1 MSYNKLLA
9 RQIRKYLP
17 ESFHNHPEL
26 ADFLSAINDSYLAYE
41 KDKSL
46 AERAFSISES
56 EYIEITQ
63 RLSEELKLKNQ
74 SVRKIKDAM
83 SLLGE
88 KGMLLQDD
96 IGILTDQ
103 LYNQV
108 VQASRNEE
116 AVNSLI
122 SSYQTGILFEDATGN
137 IQLVNQPFCDLFLQG
152 TSPNDVMESERSA
165 LTSKLISKIAD
176 AEQVISETIRI
187 RENQQMVTGNVIRLI
202 DGRILERNY
211 VPVFENN
218 DFKGHLWSFNDV
230 TDKKLLEEALLR
242 EKTFNEEI
250 LNNLPS
256 DVAVFDMNHRYLFV
270 NSMGI
275 KNPEIR
281 KWIIG
286 KDDFEYCKKR
296 RRNLDLAVKRRA
308 VFDKVVETKDTVEF
322 IDSHMNENGK
332 TTHTFRR
339 FYPLMKNGELQYVIG
354 YGVDVTSIVDA
365 EEMVKSQKNF
375 YESML
380 DRMPIDVGV
389 IDQELRFVYLNK
401 KAVKRDEIREWLI
414 GKTEQDFVVKTGK
427 GGELT
432 AKREE
437 MMNAAIASGLKQQWR
452 ETYKEGTPEEMHILR
467 TISPYEGT
475 NKETYLLATG
485 SDVTAIAIAEKELT
499 RNNDVLQKTN
509 SELDRFVYSTSH
521 DLRAPLTSILG
532 LIRIIE
538 MNLPTEETK
547 QHDRVRMVK
556 QSVRKLDDFIAEILD
571 YSRNA
576 RSEIIAEPINLESL
590 INEVRENL
598 NYMDGSNDF
607 KLHLEIEPGLK
618 MNSDKRR
625 IKVILSNIVSNAI
638 KYQDKGKTERSLQL
652 RFRSLENGVDILAQ
666 DNGIGISKE
675 NLNRIFE
682 MFYRATSL
690 STGSGLGLY
699 IVKETTDKLGG
710 KIEVNSSPGEGS
722 TFNLFI
728 PNIVS

>member
-9 RQIRKYLP
+9 RQIRKHLP
-17 ESFHNHPEL
+17 EHLHSHPEM
-26 ADFLSAINDSYLAYE
+26 ADFLLAINDSYQAYE

-63 RLSEELKLKNQ
+63 RLKEELQLKTQ

-116 AVNSLI
+116 AVNSLMT
-122 SSYQTGILFEDATGN
+122 SYQTGILFEDPSGN

-152 TSPNDVMESERSA
+152 ISPNEVMESERSA
-165 LTSKLISKIAD
+165 ITSKIIAKIAD
-176 AEQVISETIRI
+176 AEDLVSNTIRI
-187 RENQQMVTGNVIRLI
+187 REAREMVTGNTIRLI

-211 VPVFENN
+211 VPVFEK
-218 DFKGHLWSFNDV
+218 DSFKGHLWSFNDI
-230 TDKKLLEEALLR
+230 TEKKLLEEALVR

-270 NSMGI
+270 NPMGI
-275 KNPEIR
+275 KNPELR

-286 KDDFEYCKKR
+286 KDDFEYCEMR
-296 RRNLDLAVKRRA
+296 GRDPELAVKRRE
-308 VFDKVVETKDTVEF
+308 VFNKVVDTKTTVEY
-322 IDSHMNENGK
+322 IDSMLMSDGK

-354 YGVDVTSIVDA
+354 YGVDVTSMVEA
-365 EEMVKSQKNF
+365 EETVKRQKNF

-389 IDQELRFVYLNK
+389 IDHELRFVYLNK

-414 GKTEQDFVVKTGK
+414 GKTEQDFVEKTGK
-427 GGELT
+427 GSELT
-432 AKREE
+432 SKREE
-437 MMNAAIASGLKQQWR
+437 MMRAAMAKGETQQWR
-452 ETYKEGTPEEMHILR
+452 ETYREGAPDEMHVLR
-467 TISPYEGT
+467 TISPYEGI
-475 NKETYLLATG
+475 NKEKYLLATG
-485 SDVTAIAIAEKELT
+485 SDVTAIALAEKELT
-499 RNNDVLQKTN
+499 RNNEALQKTN

-521 DLRAPLTSILG
+521 DLRAPLTSVLG

-538 MNLPTEETK
+538 MNLPAIETK
-547 QHDRVRMVK
+547 QHDRIRMVK
-556 QSVRKLDDFIAEILD
+556 DSVRKLDDFIAEILD

-576 RSEIIAEPINLESL
+576 RSEINAECIQIESL
-590 INEVRENL
+590 INEVRGNL
-598 NYMDGSNDF
+598 NYMDGSSEF
-607 KLHLEIEPGLK
+607 MLHLDIEPGIQ
-618 MNSDKRR
+618 MRSDKRR
-625 IKVILSNIVSNAI
+625 IKVVLSNIISNAI
-638 KYQDKGKTERSLQL
+638 KYQDKNKPERSLQL
-652 RFRSLENGVDILAQ
+652 KFQNMNNGIEIIAK
-666 DNGIGISKE
+666 DNGIGISE
-675 NLNRIFE
+675 NNLEHIFE

-699 IVKETTDKLGG
+699 IVKETVDKLGG
-710 KIEVNSSPGEGS
+710 TIDVCSTPAEGS
-722 TFNLFI
+722 TFTLFI
-728 PNIVS
+728 PNIA

>member
-9 RQIRKYLP
+9 RQIRKHLP
-17 ESFHNHPEL
+17 EHLHNNPEL
-26 ADFLSAINDSYLAYE
+26 GDFLSAINDSYLAYE

-56 EYIEITQ
+56 EYIDITQ
-63 RLSEELKLKNQ
+63 RLKDELQLKNQ

-103 LYNQV
+103 LYSQV
-108 VQASRNEE
+108 VQASKNEE
-116 AVNSLI
+116 AVNSLMT
-122 SSYQTGILFEDATGN
+122 SYQTGILFEDNSGN

-152 TSPNDVMESERSA
+152 TTPNEVMESERSA
-165 LTSKLISKIAD
+165 VTSKIIAKITE
-176 AEQVISETIRI
+176 AEQLISETIRI
-187 RENQQMVTGNVIRLI
+187 REKQEMVTGNIIRLI

-211 VPVFENN
+211 VPVFEG
-218 DFKGHLWSFNDV
+218 DSFKGHLWSFNDV
-230 TDKKLLEEALLR
+230 TDKKLLEEALVR

-256 DVAVFDMNHRYLFV
+256 DIAVFDMNHRYLFV
-270 NSMGI
+270 NPMGI
-275 KNPEIR
+275 KNPELR

-286 KDDFEYCKKR
+286 KDDFEYCELKGRDPELAIKR
-296 RRNLDLAVKRRA
+296 RE
-308 VFDKVVETKDTVEF
+308 VFNKVVDTKDTVEY
-322 IDSHMNENGK
+322 IDTIRMPDGK

-354 YGVDVTSIVDA
+354 YGVDVTSIVEA
-365 EEMVKSQKNF
+365 EEMVKRQKNF

-389 IDQELRFVYLNK
+389 LDHELRFVYLNK
-401 KAVKRDEIREWLI
+401 KAVRRDEIREWLI
-414 GKTEQDFVVKTGK
+414 GKTEQDFVEKTGK

-432 AKREE
+432 SNRL
-437 MMNAAIASGLKQQWR
+437 MMMHAALKTGETQQWR
-452 ETYKEGTPEEMHILR
+452 ETYREGALDEMHVLR
-467 TISPYEGT
+467 TISTYEGA
-475 NKETYLLATG
+475 NKEMFLLATG
-485 SDVTAIAIAEKELT
+485 SDVTAIALAEKELT
-499 RNNDVLQKTN
+499 RNNEVLQKTN

-521 DLRAPLTSILG
+521 DLRAPLTSVLG

-538 MNLPTEETK
+538 MNLPATETK
-547 QHDRVRMVK
+547 QHDRIRMVK
-556 QSVRKLDDFIAEILD
+556 DSVRKLDDFIAEILD

-576 RSEIIAEPINLESL
+576 RSEIYAEPIQLASL

-598 NYMDGSNDF
+598 DYMGGSNDF
-607 KLHLEIEPGLK
+607 KLYLDIEPHLQ
-618 MNSDKRR
+618 MNTDKRR
-625 IKVILSNIVSNAI
+625 MKVILSNIISNAI
-638 KYQDKGKTERSLQL
+638 KYQDNAKPERSLEL
-652 RFRSLENGVDILAQ
+652 KFKCVNNGFEVIAK
-666 DNGIGISKE
+666 DNGIGISE
-675 NLNRIFE
+675 DNLNRIFE

-699 IVKETTDKLGG
+699 IVKETVEKLGG
-710 KIEVNSSPGEGS
+710 TIDVSSSLGDGS
-722 TFNLFI
+722 TFKLFI
-728 PNIVS
+728 PNIA